1 MPPAGSSQTKKEEA
15 GEKPK
20 FKRSRDRCHIIN
32 MLPVFDQQ
40 GNVLCYA
47 FQYTA
52 GAKFEA
58 EALEPKHVSHVLIGY
73 YVRRAMNIFVGDRG
87 SSMVRL
93 PLSTDSSR
101 FLGLINT
108 QRFIHYLPRKQEVSP
123 STLHLVDVMRKARMR
138 IACDVYTVIYT
149 RWAQAVKN
157 FTYIVVDMEGDVNEQ
172 MNLAVNI
179 REVAPWLKLIA
190 RCKNVTNCRDAFAL
204 GIDYVCAPD
213 FPPETL
219 LNLVQRRYALA
230 FPEMF
235 AEVCTV
241 LLSQLSLQADNE
253 AFVELSSRYP
263 QVMAFFKPVMEIL
276 REDEL
281 HEGDEEL
288 AIGTYENACI
298 MYAPETMRTAEAILC
313 LKLLSTRFEPDDV
326 RNAGLNSFEP
336 LKFALDE
343 GRSWYCVVEDRSL
356 KETMPLF
363 TLGILRT
370 LAHFS
375 ASSEELEDPVYLEVM
390 DKREKLISRFKALK
404 SVSNGMEALVR
415 TDLEELAKLAKDGFY
430 STGSF
435 CGSIEKGLIW
445 TQRIIKALG
454 GNAEVSR

>member
-1 MPPAGSSQTKKEEA
+1 MPPAASSQTKKEEA

-40 GNVLCYA
+40 GNVLCHA
-47 FQYTA
+47 FHYTA

-219 LNLVQRRYALA
+219 LNLVQRRYAQA

-241 LLSQLSLQADNE
+241 LLSQLSLQPDNE

-276 REDEL
+276 REDEQ

-288 AIGTYENACI
+288 TIGTYENACI

-370 LAHFS
+370 LARFS

-390 DKREKLISRFKALK
+390 DKREQLISRFKALK

-445 TQRIIKALG
+445 TQRVIKALG

>member
-1 MPPAGSSQTKKEEA
+1 MAESGSKKQGA
-15 GEKPK
+15 DGKPK

-47 FQYTA
+47 FNYTA
-52 GAKFEA
+52 GSKFEA
-58 EALEPKHVSHVLIGY
+58 EALEPKHVMHVLVGY

-87 SSMVRL
+87 SSMVRM
-93 PLSTDSSR
+93 PLSTDSVR
-101 FLGLINT
+101 YLGLLNT
-108 QRFIHYLPRKQEVSP
+108 QRFIHYLPRRQEVSP

-179 REVAPWLKLIA
+179 REKAPWLKLIA

-219 LNLVQRRYALA
+219 LNLVQKRYAQS

-235 AEVCTV
+235 SEVCTV
-241 LLSQLSLQADNE
+241 FLSHLSLETGSE
-253 AFVELSSRYP
+253 AFLALASRYP

-276 REDEL
+276 REDEPIDG
-281 HEGDEEL
+281 EEEL
-288 AIGTYENACI
+288 PITTYENACI
-298 MYAPETMRTAEAILC
+298 MFDPITMHAVEDILC
-313 LKLLSTRFEPDDV
+313 LKLLSSRFEPDEV

-343 GRSWYCVVEDRSL
+343 GRAWWCLVDDRSIRD
-356 KETMPLF
+356 TMPVF
-363 TLGILRT
+363 TLGVLRT
-370 LAHFS
+370 LSRFS
-375 ASSEELEDPVYLEVM
+375 ASSEELEDQVYVEVM
-390 DKREKLISRFKALK
+390 EKRAQIIDRFKSLK
-404 SVSNGMEALVR
+404 SIGFGMDALVN
-415 TDLEELAKLAKDGFY
+415 TDLTRLAKLSEDGYY
-430 STGSF
+430 STGGFS
-435 CGSIEKGLIW
+435 GAIEKGLIW
-445 TQRIIKALG
+445 TQRVIKALG
-454 GNAEVSR
+454 GNAEISR